1 MRHTRLSLSNAS
13 FRIIRMR
20 FPRQDRLRALCV
32 FLCAFVSESLAR
44 RERTEHK
51 GTKKSTKV
59 TKGAVCAVVSM
70 FAFAAGS
77 PALAQGS
84 EVERLKACIAKIDTD
99 AAAAYQDALTWM
111 GKGNRPAA
119 RQCAALALIEM
130 GQPAQGAARLEELA
144 NAADAGGLETRA
156 IYLAQAGNAWIVAKN
171 PEAAIVTLTN
181 AIKLSPNDAALYKDR
196 ARASLM
202 LKQWDDAGEDLN
214 SALKLSPGD
223 GEAFRLR
230 ALALLKLERYQDA
243 FEDVELALKFAPGDI
258 DAAVLR
264 GDIREAMRKKGLN
277 DPAGLDDTPDVR
289 SPVVVGKQ

>member
-1 MRHTRLSLSNAS
+1 MSALA
-13 FRIIRMR
+13 IAIAIAAGA
-20 FPRQDRLRALCV
+20 PAVAQDSEAQRLR
-32 FLCAFVSESLAR
+32 E
-44 RERTEHK
+44 
-51 GTKKSTKV
+51 
-59 TKGAVCAVVSM
+59 
-70 FAFAAGS
+70 
-77 PALAQGS
+77 
-84 EVERLKACIAKIDTD
+84 CIAKIDTD
-99 AAAAYQDALTWM
+99 ATAAFQDALTWM

-119 RQCAALALIEM
+119 RHCAALALIEM
-130 GQPAQGAARLEELA
+130 GQPAEGAARLEELA
-144 NAADAGGLETRA
+144 NAADAGSLEARA
-156 IYLAQAGNAWIVAKN
+156 IYLAQSGNAWLVAKN

-181 AIKLSPNDAALYKDR
+181 AIKLSPNDAALHKDR

-214 SALKLSPGD
+214 TAVKLSPGD

-243 FEDVELALKFAPGDI
+243 WGDVELALKFAPKDV
-258 DAAVLR
+258 DAVVLR

>member
-1 MRHTRLSLSNAS
+1 MRLIAVL
-13 FRIIRMR
+13 
-20 FPRQDRLRALCV
+20 
-32 FLCAFVSESLAR
+32 FLGLAVSA
-44 RERTEHK
+44 
-51 GTKKSTKV
+51 
-59 TKGAVCAVVSM
+59 
-70 FAFAAGS
+70 
-77 PALAQGS
+77 PALAQENEGQ
-84 EVERLKACIAKIDTD
+84 RLKACIAKIDTD

-119 RQCAALALIEM
+119 RHCAALALIEM

-144 NAADAGGLETRA
+144 NAADAGSLEART
-156 IYLAQAGNAWIVAKN
+156 IYLAQSGNAWLVAKN

-214 SALKLSPGD
+214 TAVKLSPGD

-243 FEDVELALKFAPGDI
+243 WDDVELALKFSPKDL
-258 DAAVLR
+258 DAVVLR

-277 DPAGLDDTPDVR
+277 DPAGFNDGPEVR
-289 SPVVVGKQ
+289 SPVVVGNQ

>member
-1 MRHTRLSLSNAS
+1 MS
-13 FRIIRMR
+13 MR
-20 FPRQDRLRALCV
+20 FPAV
-32 FLCAFVSESLAR
+32 LAIVLA
-44 RERTEHK
+44 T
-51 GTKKSTKV
+51 
-59 TKGAVCAVVSM
+59 
-70 FAFAAGS
+70 GS
-77 PALAQGS
+77 PALAQ
-84 EVERLKACIAKIDTD
+84 ENEAQRLKACITKIDTD

-119 RQCAALALIEM
+119 RHCAALALIEM
-130 GQPAQGAARLEELA
+130 GQPAEGAARLEELA
-144 NAADAGGLETRA
+144 NAADAGTMEART
-156 IYLAQAGNAWIVAKN
+156 IYLAQSGNAWLIAKN

-181 AIKLSPNDAALYKDR
+181 AIKLSPGDAALHKDR

-214 SALKLSPGD
+214 TAVKLSPGD

-243 FEDVELALKFAPGDI
+243 WSDVELALKFSPKDL
-258 DAAVLR
+258 DAVVLR

-289 SPVVVGKQ
+289 SPVVVGN